1 MFDSAKGDAL
11 HIELTRLGLVTLL
24 HIRTMEAGM
33 HGSFD
38 KPGETIRNAYRS
50 WGIAIFA
57 LPALVVIALIGLA
70 MTNPDTSNWISNA
83 VQAEF
88 MSTNYGPETAP
99 TQIAKPASAI
109 RTVRAN

>member
-1 MFDSAKGDAL
+1 
-11 HIELTRLGLVTLL
+11 
-24 HIRTMEAGM
+24 MEAGM

-38 KPGETIRNAYRS
+38 KTGETIKTAYGR
-50 WGIAIFA
+50 WGVGILA

-70 MTNPDTSNWISNA
+70 MTNPNTSNWISDA

-88 MSTNYGPETAP
+88 VGSNYGPETAP
-99 TQIAKPASAI
+99 TQLAKPASAI